1 MQYILILCV
10 DLFQKVKGWL
20 KEQFVLSFS
29 DCIKTCH
36 RIVIH
41 LIKVPAKCSKPK
53 WRTNKQ
59 TQEIERV
66 YF

>member
-1 MQYILILCV
+1 MFAYNAPFKPTITFLLV
-10 DLFQKVKGWL
+10 SYNSYNTKVA
-20 KEQFVLSFS
+20 
-29 DCIKTCH
+29 
-36 RIVIH
+36 
-41 LIKVPAKCSKPK
+41 AKSLKPK